1 MFGRGYA
8 LGNYYRG
15 LVFITSEL
23 LQPLFDAFSSIHGLT
38 AEIKQDEAGRVIWRI
53 LIRINAQELGVDA
66 RVVEAQLRGG
76 DIAMY
81 ARRYN
86 LHQGVFSL
94 DPRTVAEGEMALIVA
109 RLKEIADH
117 AKD

>member
-1 MFGRGYA
+1 
-8 LGNYYRG
+8 
-15 LVFITSEL
+15 
-23 LQPLFDAFSSIHGLT
+23 
-38 AEIKQDEAGRVIWRI
+38 
-53 LIRINAQELGVDA
+53 
-66 RVVEAQLRGG
+66 
-76 DIAMY
+76 IAIY